1 MCPDCGIDLAL
12 DAAVLAASGTVSRR
26 LVDRLV
32 LLGELGLD
40 GSVRGIRGVLPA
52 VLAAAPAGH
61 QQVVVPVG
69 NADEAALVDGVEV
82 LAAGTLGEVIA
93 HLAGRSLMSP
103 HVRGAL
109 PEAPAV
115 PDLGDVVGQAS
126 GRRAVEV
133 AAAGGHHLFLTGPPG
148 AGKTMLAER
157 LPGLLPPLD
166 EEAAL
171 EVTAIHSIA
180 GTLPV
185 GAPLVTRP
193 TFEAPHHSATLAA
206 LVGGGSGQ
214 IRPGALCRA
223 HRGKL
228 IATSLALPNFACAR
242 HEAARHRVT

>member
-93 HLAGRSLMSP
+93 HLAGRRLLSP

-109 PEAPAV
+109 PEAPAG
-115 PDLGDVVGQAS
+115 PALGDGVGQAP
-126 GRRAVEV
+126 GRRPGGGAPP
-133 AAAGGHHLFLTGPPG
+133 AGPPPFSARPPG
-148 AGKTMLAER
+148 AA
-157 LPGLLPPLD
+157 
-166 EEAAL
+166 
-171 EVTAIHSIA
+171 
-180 GTLPV
+180 
-185 GAPLVTRP
+185 
-193 TFEAPHHSATLAA
+193 
-206 LVGGGSGQ
+206 
-214 IRPGALCRA
+214 
-223 HRGKL
+223 
-228 IATSLALPNFACAR
+228 
-242 HEAARHRVT
+242 